1 MKMNGLWVIN
11 GQMSFYEMYIESI
24 LLGQP
29 FFVGRI
35 IPFQQTD
42 IYKNSET
49 WLRYGRLQDEKEMKM
64 KRTD

>member
-1 MKMNGLWVIN
+1 MNGLWVIN

-24 LLGQP
+24 LHGQH

-42 IYKNSET
+42 IYRNSEA

-64 KRTD
+64 KGTD

>member
-1 MKMNGLWVIN
+1 
-11 GQMSFYEMYIESI
+11 MSFYEMYIESI
-24 LLGQP
+24 LHGQH

-42 IYKNSET
+42 IYRNSEA

-64 KRTD
+64 KGID